1 MEVTRAM
8 RRYILRRLIGV
19 PPLILGI
26 TIITFLLIHA
36 TPGSPVDDLK
46 LTPEIKEEDLAHIK
60 HTLGIDRPLHEQ
72 YIGWVSEL
80 VQGDFGISLR
90 TFQPVRAQLFE
101 RLPNTLILTVSA
113 LLVALLCAIPI
124 GVLAALKRNSFFDH
138 LATIGSTLGQSIPA
152 FWLGLMLIIIF
163 AVQFKAWG
171 LPSLPSGGA
180 QTLPHGGDIA
190 DRIQH
195 LILPVVTLALAQMA
209 TWARYIRSQMLEVI
223 RQDYVRTARAKG
235 LRDRTVIMRHAFR
248 NAALPLITLVGLT
261 IPNLFGGAV
270 IIESVFGWPGLGSL
284 AIDAALNRDYT
295 VVMGTVLF
303 ISIVTVLANLLADI
317 SYGVADPR
325 VKFT

>member
-1 MEVTRAM
+1 MG
-8 RRYILRRLIGV
+8 RYILRRLAGV

-26 TIITFLLIHA
+26 TIVTFLLIHA

-46 LTPEIKEEDLAHIK
+46 LTPEIREEDLQHIMR
-60 HTLGIDRPLHEQ
+60 TLGIDRPLHEQ
-72 YIGWVSEL
+72 YIGWVTDL

-90 TFQPVRAQLFE
+90 TFQPVRTQLFQ

-113 LLVALLCAIPI
+113 LLVALLFAIPI
-124 GVLAALKRNSFFDH
+124 GVLAALRRNSIFDH
-138 LATIGSTLGQSIPA
+138 LTTIGSTLGQSIPA

-163 AVQFKAWG
+163 AVQFKVWG

-180 QTLPHGGDIA
+180 QTLPRGGDLL

-195 LILPVVTLALAQMA
+195 LILPVATLALGQMA
-209 TWARYIRSQMLEVI
+209 TWARYIRSQMLEMI

-235 LRDRTVIMRHAFR
+235 LRERAVVMRHAFR
-248 NAALPLITLVGLT
+248 NAVLPLITLVGLT

-295 VVMGTVLF
+295 VVMGAVLF

-317 SYGVADPR
+317 SYGLADPR

>member
-1 MEVTRAM
+1 MG
-8 RRYILRRLIGV
+8 RYILRRLIGV

-72 YIGWVSEL
+72 YFNWVSEL

-90 TFQPVRAQLFE
+90 TFQPVRTQLFE
-101 RLPNTLILTVSA
+101 RLPNTLVLTVSA
-113 LLVALLCAIPI
+113 LVVALLLAIPI
-124 GVLAALKRNSFFDH
+124 GVISALKRNSFIDH
-138 LATIGSTLGQSIPA
+138 LTTIGSTLGQSIPG
-152 FWLGLMLIIIF
+152 FWLGLMLIIVF
-163 AVQFKAWG
+163 AVEFKAWG

-180 QTLPHGGDIA
+180 QTLPHGGGLA

-195 LILPVVTLALAQMA
+195 LILPVATLALAQMA
-209 TWARYIRSQMLEVI
+209 TWARYIRSQMLEMI

-235 LRDRTVIMRHAFR
+235 LRERAVIMRHAFR
-248 NAALPLITLVGLT
+248 NAILPLITLVGLT

-325 VKFT
+325 VKYT